1 VANRVAFIV
10 DGFNLYHSV
19 RDIHDATG
27 HNYRWLDIHALCNS
41 YLSAIGG
48 GATLE
53 AIYYFSALAYYRER
67 WKPGT
72 VGRHKAYLRALESTG
87 IDVELSR
94 FKAKDV
100 DYKCGKCGY
109 RGIVVRHEEK
119 ETDVAVAAKLI
130 ELAVGPSA
138 DAIAVLSGDTDL
150 VPAVR
155 TARRLAVKPIY
166 MLFPAGRSNS
176 AFAQIA
182 TGTFTLSE
190 AHYQRHQFP
199 DPVLVP
205 GGATVCKPP
214 QWT

>member
-1 VANRVAFIV
+1 MANRVAFVV
-10 DGFNLYHSV
+10 DGFNLYHSA
-19 RDIHDATG
+19 RDIHDATR
-27 HNYRWLDIHALCNS
+27 HNYRWLNIHALCTS

-48 GATLE
+48 DASLE
-53 AIYYFSALAYYRER
+53 AIHYFSALAYYREK

-72 VGRHKAYLRALESTG
+72 VGRHKTYIQALDSTG
-87 IDVELSR
+87 INVALSR

-100 DYKCGKCGY
+100 DYKCASCGY
-109 RGIVVRHEEK
+109 RGKLVRHEEK
-119 ETDVAVAAKLI
+119 ETDVAVAVKVI

-138 DAIAVLSGDTDL
+138 DAIAVLTGDTDL

-155 TARRLAVKPIY
+155 AARQLAAKPIY

-176 AFAQIA
+176 AFARVA

-190 AHYQRHQFP
+190 AHYQRHQFS

-205 GGATVCKPP
+205 GGVVLHKPP
-214 QWT
+214 QWR